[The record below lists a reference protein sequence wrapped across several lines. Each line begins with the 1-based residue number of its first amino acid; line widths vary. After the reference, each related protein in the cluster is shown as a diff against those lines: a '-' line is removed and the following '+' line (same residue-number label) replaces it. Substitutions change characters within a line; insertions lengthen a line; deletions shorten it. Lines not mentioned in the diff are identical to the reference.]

1 MGENIRHNEEASRF
15 EYESEGVIAY
25 IEYDLFE
32 KVMDL
37 THTIVPKSLEGRGI
51 GGMLVKHALEYARE
65 CGYKVKPTCWF
76 VDKFIKKIHGYEDL
90 VLVVPEDNHNG
101 PVCEI

>member
-1 MGENIRHNEEASRF
+1 MGENIRHNEAAERF

-25 IEYDLFE
+25 IQYDLFD

-37 THTIVPKSLEGRGI
+37 THTIVPGSLEGRGL

-65 CGYKVKPTCWF
+65 NGYKVKPTCWF
-76 VDKFIKKIHGYEDL
+76 VDKFIKKFKGYEDL
-90 VLVVPEDNHNG
+90 LIDVPDDKHNG

>member
-1 MGENIRHNEEASRF
+1 MGENISHNEAASRF
-15 EYESEGVIAY
+15 EYESDGTVAY

-37 THTIVPKSLEGRGI
+37 THTIVPKSLEGRGF

-65 CGYKVKPTCWF
+65 LGYKVKPTCWF
-76 VDKFIKKIHGYEDL
+76 VDKFIKKFPGYEDL
-90 VLVVPEDNHNG
+90 VMVVPEDSHNG

>member
-1 MGENIRHNEEASRF
+1 MGENIRHNEAADRF

-25 IEYDLFE
+25 IQYDLFD

-37 THTIVPKSLEGRGI
+37 THTIVPGALEGRGI

-65 CGYKVKPTCWF
+65 NGYKVKPTCWF
-76 VDKFIKKIHGYEDL
+76 VDKFIKKFKGYEDL
-90 VLVVPEDNHNG
+90 LIVVPDDKHNG

>member
-1 MGENIRHNEEASRF
+1 MGENISHNEAADRF

-25 IEYDLFE
+25 IQYDLFD

-37 THTIVPKSLEGRGI
+37 THTIVPSSLEGRGI

-65 CGYKVKPTCWF
+65 NGYKVKPTCWF
-76 VDKFIKKIHGYEDL
+76 VDKFIKKIKGYEDL
-90 VLVVPEDNHNG
+90 LLVVPDDKHNG

>member
-1 MGENIRHNEEASRF
+1 MGENIRHNEAADRF

-25 IEYDLFE
+25 IQYDLFD

-37 THTIVPKSLEGRGI
+37 THTIVPSSLEGRGI

-65 CGYKVKPTCWF
+65 NGYKVKPTCWF
-76 VDKFIKKIHGYEDL
+76 VDKFIKKIKGYEDL
-90 VLVVPEDNHNG
+90 LLVVPDDKHNG

>member
-1 MGENIRHNEEASRF
+1 MGENIRHNEAADRF

-25 IEYDLFE
+25 IQYDLFD

-37 THTIVPKSLEGRGI
+37 THTIVPGSLEGRGL

-65 CGYKVKPTCWF
+65 NGYKVKPTCWF
-76 VDKFIKKIHGYEDL
+76 VDKFIKKFKGYEDL
-90 VLVVPEDNHNG
+90 LIDVPDDKHNG